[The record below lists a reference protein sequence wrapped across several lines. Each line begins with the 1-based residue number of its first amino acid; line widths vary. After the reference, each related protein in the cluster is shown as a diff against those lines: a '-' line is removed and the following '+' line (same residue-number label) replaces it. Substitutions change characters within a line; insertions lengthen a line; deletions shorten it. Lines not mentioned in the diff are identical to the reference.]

1 MSWGV
6 SMPQFPAV
14 IDLSSLNGSTGFK
27 ITGEAAGDNSGIAVS
42 SAGDLNGDGFADLI
56 IGASGASPNGLSS
69 GATYVVF
76 GKASGFGATLALSSL
91 NGTNGFQ
98 INGVAAGDI
107 SGFSVSSAG
116 DINRDGFADLII
128 GAPKADPNGTDSG
141 ASYVVFGKASGFSA
155 NLELSSLNGS
165 TGFRISGE
173 AANDGSGVWVSSA
186 GDVNGDGFADLVI
199 GAPGADPNGLSSGA
213 TYVVFGRSSGFA
225 ANIDLSSLN
234 GTNGF
239 QINGEAAGD
248 FAGYSV
254 SAAGDINGDG
264 FGDVIVGAPFAAPNG
279 ARSGATYVVFGKA
292 SGFSANLELSS
303 LNGANGFQING
314 EAPNDVSGFAVS
326 SAGDVNGDGFDD
338 IIIGAYGANID
349 GPYAGASYVVFGKA
363 SGFSANFQLSS
374 VNGSNGFRIIG
385 EAPGDYSGFST
396 ICS

>member
-98 INGVAAGDI
+98 IDGVAAGDI
-107 SGFSVSSAG
+107 SGFSVSSGG

-155 NLELSSLNGS
+155 NLE
-165 TGFRISGE
+165 
-173 AANDGSGVWVSSA
+173 
-186 GDVNGDGFADLVI
+186 
-199 GAPGADPNGLSSGA
+199 
-213 TYVVFGRSSGFA
+213 
-225 ANIDLSSLN
+225 LSSLN

-279 ARSGATYVVFGKA
+279 PRSGATYVVFGKA

-385 EAPGDYSGFST
+385 EAPGDYSGFSVSSAGDVNGDGFDDLLIGAPFATVICPASGSSYVVFGKASGFSAT
-396 ICS
+396 IDLLTLDGTNGFYIPGETPHDTSGL